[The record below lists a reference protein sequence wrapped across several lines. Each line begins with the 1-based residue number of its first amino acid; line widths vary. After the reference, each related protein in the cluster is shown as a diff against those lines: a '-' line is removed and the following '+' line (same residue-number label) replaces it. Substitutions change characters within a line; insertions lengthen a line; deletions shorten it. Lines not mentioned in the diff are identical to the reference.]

1 MLDLGERVG
10 TIIKKVSSLPAVDPD
25 HSQQQLSTQTQRHG
39 RLALADD
46 VLYIVL
52 KVRLQDILL
61 CEFALQVGSQPNTR
75 QWSSLGKTR
84 L

>member
-25 HSQQQLSTQTQRHG
+25 NTQQQLSTQAQRHG

-46 VLYIVL
+46 VFYIVL
-52 KVRLQDILL
+52 EVRLQHVLL
-61 CEFALQVGSQPNTR
+61 CEFTLQVGSQPDTR
-75 QWSSLGKTR
+75 QRSGLGQER